1 MLDGI
6 CYGKGIETT
15 GSRIAVNH
23 SFIETYHCEGRD
35 FFPYVSLWFYA
46 RKDSTNAAPTRSSYI
61 RELGKGRLV
70 SEEQLRWILSVP
82 PLDVSLPPYHVVR
95 CKSLLGDF

>member
-15 GSRIAVNH
+15 GSWIAVNN

-35 FFPYVSLWFYA
+35 FFPYASLWFYA
-46 RKDSTNAAPTRSSYI
+46 RKDSKNAAPTR
-61 RELGKGRLV
+61 ELVKGRLV

-95 CKSLLGDF
+95 SKSLLGDFC